1 MGTSAV
7 SWGERNARKGVQA
20 GNSVLQA
27 SRREDR
33 TESLGLGEW
42 GVDTAGLAG
51 PGLGGPPAW
60 GVLLGMVEPL
70 KAWPGL
76 GAGLEA
82 GAA

>member
-1 MGTSAV
+1 MGTLAV
-7 SWGERNARKGVQA
+7 GWGERNARKGVQA
-20 GNSVLQA
+20 GNSMLQA

-60 GVLLGMVEPL
+60 VLLLGAVEPL